1 MTPAATMREFAMART
16 RGLMDDLVS
25 ALQHAAAEPDEEAVH
40 KLRVSIRRFQQALR
54 LFAQFLKPGGVEKIK
69 TRLRGI
75 MRIAGELRNLDIAIA
90 LTKDA
95 GGNAIVFSDRRADY
109 DQQLANVLR
118 PFVNPMLAH
127 KWRRQLGLEGE

>member
-1 MTPAATMREFAMART
+1 MSPTATMREFAMART

-25 ALQHAAAEPDEEAVH
+25 ALQHAGAEPDEEAVH

-54 LFAQFLKPGGVEKIK
+54 LFGQYLKPAGVEKIK

-75 MRIAGELRNLDIAIA
+75 MRIAGELRNLDIAVA

-95 GGNAIVFSDRRADY
+95 GGNAIVFADRRADY
-109 DQQLANVLR
+109 DQQLATVLR
-118 PFVNPMLAH
+118 PLVNPTVAH
-127 KWRRQLGLEGE
+127 KWRRQLGLEDE